1 MTDLPRR
8 AATRGLS
15 VAALHALL
23 ETDYQLLLPALPKCP
38 KHYLKQ
44 VVRRQKRAIHRVNAR
59 HFHLTESHTTKTR
72 ALEKLARDCE
82 ALRPYLP
89 DERIEDRDWLV
100 QVMATMQLNLVLHL
114 QLEVLKAKNRPGK
127 EGKVQ

>member
-1 MTDLPRR
+1 MRAIMDLPRK
-8 AATRGLS
+8 AATRGFS

-23 ETDYQLLLPALPKCP
+23 ETDYQLVLPALPKCP

-44 VVRRQKRAIHRVNAR
+44 VVRRQKRAIHYLNAR
-59 HFHLTESHTTKTR
+59 HFHLTESRTTKTR

-100 QVMATMQLNLVLHL
+100 QVMATVQLDLLLHL
-114 QLEVLKAKNRPGK
+114 QLQALQGKNRGK
-127 EGKVQ
+127 